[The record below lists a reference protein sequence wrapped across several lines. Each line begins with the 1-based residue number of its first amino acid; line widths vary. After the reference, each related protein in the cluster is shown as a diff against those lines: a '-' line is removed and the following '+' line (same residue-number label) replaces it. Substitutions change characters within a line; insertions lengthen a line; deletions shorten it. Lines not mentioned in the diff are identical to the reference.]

1 MHDVHTTI
9 LFTLFKKK
17 KTGKSPIGDEW
28 IVVNLDN
35 RTLYSKVN
43 EQILFKIQSNID
55 DVH

>member
-1 MHDVHTTI
+1 MSTQ
-9 LFTLFKKK
+9 LYYLLYLKKK